1 MNGVI
6 DTEIPEPL
14 FICRKAALDLKKEGE
29 LQI

>member
-14 FICRKAALDLKKEGE
+14 FICRKAEKKKKKEGE